1 MMHGHILVVD
11 DDSTHLTMLKT
22 VLKSQGHS
30 VSGATDGGEAILMVK
45 ESPCDLILMDIRMA
59 HVDGIE
65 ALRHIKDINPSIPV
79 IIMTA
84 HSSVDTAVE
93 AMKLGAYDYLTKPLN
108 IDELKLTVD
117 RAMEHLHLTIEN
129 RSLKERV
136 AAEDSFSEIIGSSPV
151 MKKVADM
158 ARIVA
163 PTEATVLITGESGT
177 GKELFARAIHANSE
191 RKNGPLVTVNC
202 AALTE
207 TLLESELFGHE
218 KGTFTGADRKRD
230 GRFMQANKG
239 TIFLDEVGE
248 IPLAMQAKILRTI
261 QEREIQ
267 RLGSDEALHVDV
279 RIIAATNRVLE
290 DEVKQG
296 RFREDLFYRLNV
308 MNLHI
313 PPLRERTDDIP
324 ILARHFLLKYI
335 QKNRKELKGFSP
347 TAMDVLSKSQWQGNV
362 RELENVIERAVILSM
377 SPFISEKDLPS
388 SLLEQYARDHG
399 NIITDSGLGG
409 KSMDEIESI
418 AIRETLAHTQ
428 GNKSEAA
435 KLLNITR
442 TTLHNKMKKY
452 NLSE

>member
-1 MMHGHILVVD
+1 MIHGKILVVD
-11 DDSTHLTMLKT
+11 DDAAHLNMLKI
-22 VLKSQGHS
+22 VLKSHGHT
-30 VSGATDGGEAILMVK
+30 VNGATDGEEAIRLVK
-45 ESPCDLILMDIRMA
+45 EAPCDLILMDVRMA

-65 ALRHIKDINPSIPV
+65 ALRHIKEINPSIPI

-84 HSSVDTAVE
+84 YSSVDTAVE

-108 IDELKLTVD
+108 IDELKITVD
-117 RAMEHLHLTIEN
+117 RAMEHLHLTLEN
-129 RSLKERV
+129 KTLKERV
-136 AAEDSFSEIIGSSPV
+136 TAEDSFSDIIGSSPA

-218 KGTFTGADRKRD
+218 KGTFTGADRKRE
-230 GRFMQANKG
+230 GRFMQANNG

-267 RLGSDEALHVDV
+267 RLGSDEILHVDV
-279 RIIAATNRVLE
+279 RIIAATNRSLD
-290 DEVKQG
+290 DEVKEG

-347 TAMDVLSKSQWQGNV
+347 TAMDVLTKSPWPGNV

-377 SPFISEKDLPS
+377 SPFISDKDLPS
-388 SLLEQYARDHG
+388 SLREQYANDHG
-399 NIITDSGLGG
+399 IISSDSGLGG
-409 KSMDEIESI
+409 KSLEEIERI
-418 AIRETLAHTQ
+418 AIRDTLTHTQ

-442 TTLHNKMKKY
+442 TTLHSKMKKY
-452 NLSE
+452 NLTE